1 MIQIEYNGKKYTGP
15 EPGAWD
21 QITIGKGIKLA
32 EVCKGMPIKLRKL
45 YGTLVT
51 DDETERAKVLGDM
64 TDADDMQVN
73 PTWMAKVI
81 TVLYSLEPPMEV
93 TLGNYADV
101 EAFYRKYC
109 LPFVM
114 GIVHLPTDYQPKELI
129 EFRFR
134 GQRYLMP
141 KPFKTLKEDIPLG
154 QASADQMTEALD
166 ILTLS
171 AQMQEGKMEVL
182 PILVASL
189 CLPEGETYDAAT
201 VIERSKG
208 FHELPMSIALEVFF
222 YCINFY
228 IDAQLHGLRSD
239 TVEEA
244 KPPKVGEALRGL
256 AGAVRS
262 SMPSGHLKVIT
273 KN

>member
-1 MIQIEYNGKKYTGP
+1 MIQIEYKGKKYTGP

-21 QITIGKGIKLA
+21 QLTIGKGIKLA
-32 EVCKGMPIKLRKL
+32 EVCKVMPIKLRKL
-45 YGTLVT
+45 YNTFVT
-51 DDETERAKVLGDM
+51 DDATERAKVLSEM
-64 TDADDMQVN
+64 TDADDMHVN

-81 TVLYSLEPPMEV
+81 SVMYSLDEPMDV

-109 LPFVM
+109 LSFVM

-141 KPFKTLKEDIPLG
+141 KPFKTLKEEIPLG
-154 QASADQMTEALD
+154 HASADQMSEALD
-166 ILTLS
+166 LLTLS
-171 AQMQEGKMEVL
+171 AQMQEGKLELM

-189 CLPEGETYDAAT
+189 CLPDGEHYDAST
-201 VIERSKG
+201 VMERSKG
-208 FHELPMSIALEVFF
+208 FHELPMAIGLEVFF

-244 KPPKVGEALRGL
+244 KPPSLAEALRGL

-262 SMPSGHLKVIT
+262 SMPSGHIKMIT